1 MHVEN
6 WKTDHLQYYLCV
18 DISYK
23 LVLPEKIHTFPLTD
37 GTVFWPPPPTST
49 WISKTAWARP
59 PLRISKFKDPPQIT
73 VNTFINDLV
82 FFTGIIFSA
91 NEGTTYSINNH
102 EWWSLSKLSS
112 TASLM
117 TQPGTSLRSG
127 RKRQKTGSNRK
138 NITLLQYHTASVS
151 DNVCALLL
159 QTISLLVVKCD

>member
-1 MHVEN
+1 M
-6 WKTDHLQYYLCV
+6 
-18 DISYK
+18 
-23 LVLPEKIHTFPLTD
+23 PL
-37 GTVFWPPPPTST
+37 GTVSQQAHARWELKNGSPSTLLMCGHFIQIGSSRKNPHILPDRWHGFLTPPPPTTST

-59 PLRISKFKDPPQIT
+59 PLRISKFKDPPQLT

-91 NEGTTYSINNH
+91 NESTTIIFNNH

-138 NITLLQYHTASVS
+138 NITLLHLYF
-151 DNVCALLL
+151 
-159 QTISLLVVKCD
+159 LV